1 MAGVS
6 EQLLSLLLAPYPT
19 LRERKEC
26 NSIQDNGSLDPVFDV
41 WNRRE
46 YETLK
51 MNFERFGMVIAGYEI
66 CIAMKAYIQM
76 TVSPKYIHEVSMSEL
91 TE

>member
-1 MAGVS
+1 MAR
-6 EQLLSLLLAPYPT
+6 LLLAPCPR
-19 LRERKEC
+19 LRERKEY

-51 MNFERFGMVIAGYEI
+51 MNFERFEIVIAGYET
-66 CIAMKAYIQM
+66 CIAMKVYIQM
-76 TVSPKYIHEVSMSEL
+76 TVSPKYFN
-91 TE
+91 